1 MKKKYLLFDLDGTL
15 TDSKEGIMNGVTY
28 MLNYFGIQV
37 EDRQSLFSWI
47 GPPLKWSLKEYYGF
61 DDEKIAK
68 AIEQYR
74 EYYVETGMFENEVYP
89 GIESLLKELYAMGY
103 ELYTATSKPAPAAVA
118 ILEHFGIAQYFNYI
132 GGATLDESRS
142 EKEEVIAHVLEVNH
156 ITDKSQVLMIGD
168 RKFDVEGAK
177 IHRLECLGV
186 LYGYGNR
193 EEFQIAG
200 ADYIAET
207 VEDIKNFI

>member
-37 EDRQSLFSWI
+37 ENRQSLFSWI

-89 GIESLLKELYAMGY
+89 GIESLLKELHTMGY

-118 ILEHFGIAQYFNYI
+118 ILEHFGIAQYFTYI

-177 IHRLECLGV
+177 IHGLECLGV

-207 VEDIKNFI
+207 VEDIKKFI